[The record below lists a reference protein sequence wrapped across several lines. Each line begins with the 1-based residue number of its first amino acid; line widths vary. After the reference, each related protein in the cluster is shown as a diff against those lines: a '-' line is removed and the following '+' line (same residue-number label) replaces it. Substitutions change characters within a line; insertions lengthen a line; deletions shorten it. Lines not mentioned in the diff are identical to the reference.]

1 MLKCR
6 FPALKYGLRLKLSNT
21 LHVIVEVMQAQCN
34 DGSKVAGH
42 SGIRQSTGW
51 SKDFNISK
59 FYYHIELQFPASNN
73 DYKQSGK
80 MHNLSNTAKGAVLK
94 KLCPGRV

>member
-1 MLKCR
+1 MLKRR

-21 LHVIVEVMQAQCN
+21 LHVIVEVMQAQCD
-34 DGSKVAGH
+34 DGSQVAGH

-51 SKDFNISK
+51 SKDFNIPK

-73 DYKQSGK
+73 DYKPNGK
-80 MHNLSNTAKGAVLK
+80 MSSVL
-94 KLCPGRV
+94 RVQY